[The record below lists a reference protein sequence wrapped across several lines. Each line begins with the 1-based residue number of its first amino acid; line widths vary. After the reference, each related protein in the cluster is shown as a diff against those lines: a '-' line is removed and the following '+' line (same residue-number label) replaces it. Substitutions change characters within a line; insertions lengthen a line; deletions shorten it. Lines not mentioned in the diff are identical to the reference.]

1 MKELKK
7 YIAVTIFSL
16 AVLILSICARN
27 FDISNSVTDTENNVS
42 NVNIV
47 SI

>member
-1 MKELKK
+1 MKK

-27 FDISNSVTDTENNVS
+27 YDISDSVSNTENNIG
-42 NVNIV
+42 NVDTI